1 MSQADLFSNDATPVP
16 ESAQVDL
23 AAARLQVEQMRA
35 EIDAH
40 NYAYYTLDAPTIS
53 DAEYD
58 TLFRALQA
66 LEAQH
71 PELQSPTSP
80 TQRVGSAPLSQF
92 ESVTHQ
98 APMLSLNNG
107 FDEAEIA
114 AFDQRMKDAVAT
126 EDASIIEYAAE
137 LKFDGLAVNLRY
149 EAGVFVQ
156 AATRGDGETGEDIT
170 ENVRTIKSIP
180 MRLHTNSPPK
190 VLDVRGE
197 VVMFKADFEK
207 LNAQQR
213 KNEQKEFA
221 NPRNAAAGSL
231 RQLDSSVT
239 AKRPLRFFAYGIGA
253 LEGAQM
259 PASQSTLL
267 DWLHVLRVP
276 VCDVRAVVMG
286 AEKLHDFYQDVLQ
299 RRQDLPYEIDGVVY
313 RVNRVAQQDEIGF
326 ISRAP
331 RFAIAHK
338 FPAEEAFSTVLNI
351 DVQVGRT
358 GAVTPVARIAPVF
371 VGGVTVSNV
380 TLHNEDEIERKDIRV
395 GDTVVVRR
403 AGDVIPEIV
412 RPVKDKRPE
421 NATPF
426 HMPRTCPICHSPTHR
441 EEGEAVSRC
450 TGGWRKCAAQ
460 RKGMLDHFV
469 SRKAMDV
476 DGFGTKLI
484 EQLVDQGVVNTAAD
498 LYKLDLQTLSGLE
511 RMAEKSAQN
520 VLDALEKS
528 KSTTFARFIFAL
540 GIRHVGETTAKIL
553 ANYFA
558 HIDELINATEAD
570 LSAIHGVGEVSAQA
584 LVTYFL
590 DADNLIM
597 IEELLRKSGDSHGIH
612 WAGNTPK
619 TVSDDLVFLGKTFVL
634 TGTLPTLKRDQAKA
648 LIEKWGGAVSSAV
661 SQKTDYLLA
670 GDKAGS
676 KKTQAEKLGVA
687 LLREAEF
694 LELLKGKE
702 E

>member
-71 PELQSPTSP
+71 PELQSPSSP

-126 EDASIIEYAAE
+126 EDAPIIEYAAE

-180 MRLHTNSPPK
+180 MRLHTDSPPK

-412 RPVKDKRPE
+412 RPVKEKRPE

-426 HMPRTCPICHSPTHR
+426 HMPRTCPICHSLTHR

-460 RKGMLDHFV
+460 RKGMLEHFV

-484 EQLVDQGVVNTAAD
+484 EQLVDQSVVNTAAD

-553 ANYFA
+553 ANYFV

-584 LVTYFL
+584 LVAYFL

-597 IEELLRKSGDSHGIH
+597 IEELLGKSGDSHGVH
-612 WAGNTPK
+612 LARNVPK
-619 TVSDDLVFLGKTFVL
+619 TVSDDLVFSGKTFVL

-648 LIEKWGGAVSSAV
+648 LVEKWGGAVSSAV

-670 GDKAGS
+670 GEKAGS

-687 LLREAEF
+687 ILREAEF
-694 LELLKGKE
+694 LELLGGIE